1 MKWLTCNVELFLL
14 LLFYSFLTDAMNNTS
29 TSTVKKKKK
38 KEKDPPS
45 THTQQ
50 NQTSLLRV
58 STHIFVT
65 RINTTDLLFHHKT
78 SFSMF
83 PCLCN
88 RGQITEKMIARQSKE
103 LFHRATVTT
112 LPSSCFVY
120 ILQWRIYLLL
130 RICCP
135 FVFSSTGQLRGTT
148 PPCLCASAD
157 QRKES
162 IYNIFIH
169 IFIYY

>member
-1 MKWLTCNVELFLL
+1 MKWLTCNVEFS
-14 LLFYSFLTDAMNNTS
+14 LLFTHFQLMPWTIPPLQQL
-29 TSTVKKKKK
+29 KKKRKK
-38 KEKDPPS
+38 IHHRHIHNETKQASCVSP
-45 THTQQ
+45 HT
-50 NQTSLLRV
+50 
-58 STHIFVT
+58 FFAT
-65 RINTTDLLFHHKT
+65 RINTTDLLFHHKTGQT

-88 RGQITEKMIARQSKE
+88 RGQITEKMIALQSKE

-112 LPSSCFVY
+112 PPPSCFVY